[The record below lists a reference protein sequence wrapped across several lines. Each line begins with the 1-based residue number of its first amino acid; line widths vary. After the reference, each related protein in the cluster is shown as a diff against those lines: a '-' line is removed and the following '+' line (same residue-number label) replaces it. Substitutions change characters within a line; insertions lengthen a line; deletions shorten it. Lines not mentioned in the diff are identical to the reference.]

1 LIELVFVKDITCD
14 NSLDCSNLVL
24 GKIEAHTN
32 LILLPRQ
39 QDGIHHGFLQ
49 IHHKQREHLIRI
61 FIYEKTDNKI
71 FVRRPSTMPD
81 RISLSAK
88 LNEIP

>member
-71 FVRRPSTMPD
+71 FALVVGV
-81 RISLSAK
+81 
-88 LNEIP
+88 EITEFLTPKTVG